1 MTTIGVFVCVCVFV
15 FKRPVLVS
23 VAGRSKS
30 DNETNNIIIS
40 TSTYIEQ
47 ETRDL
52 VRRPPQPS
60 CDARNLLWRLKKGNE
75 KKNKQNR
82 KEPKQ
87 TKQNKTANTK
97 KKTSGPG
104 RATICLFEETTEISI
119 KNKYV
124 SRSILVV
131 TVTGN
136 GGGGG
141 DTFTSGQYI
150 QRDECDQVVN
160 KPTNENECAED
171 LRRRRR
177 GGIC

>member
-97 KKTSGPG
+97 KKQVGQVEQQFVFLKKQQKFPSRTSMFREAFWLSQSRGTG
-104 RATICLFEETTEISI
+104 AEAGTHSHRVNIYSEMSAI
-119 KNKYV
+119 KW
-124 SRSILVV
+124 
-131 TVTGN
+131 
-136 GGGGG
+136 
-141 DTFTSGQYI
+141 
-150 QRDECDQVVN
+150 
-160 KPTNENECAED
+160 
-171 LRRRRR
+171 
-177 GGIC
+177 